1 MSTTGMNLEGMN
13 FLDADS
19 FKTNKKFCLRAAKEL
34 GYSAAIIE
42 RIHEATTPGELE
54 RAMVTGR
61 HEKFGK

>member
-1 MSTTGMNLEGMN
+1 MSTTGMKLDGAN

-34 GYSAAIIE
+34 GYSAATIE
-42 RIHEATTPGELE
+42 RIHEATSASELE